1 MENVKNVIRNW
12 GSIEVDENGKV
23 IGATADFYE
32 YFMIMPT
39 DLIGKSITRIIH
51 TSSSFSLKGLDH
63 KHVFSG
69 VISGHACFI
78 RVFRREANT
87 LYTIIIR
94 QDELEYSDLVYF
106 TNSLEKNKIKKNSV
120 VQGRY
125 SFEEIVGKSKE
136 IERVKELAAR
146 IATSSSTVLLTGE
159 TGTGKELFAQAIHGL
174 STRKAQPFVPVN
186 CAAIPDELFESEIF
200 GYEAGAFSGAKKE
213 GKPGKIELA
222 QHGTLFLDEIS
233 ELPYQAQGKL
243 LRVLQER
250 EVERLGGTGTKNVD
264 IRIIAASN
272 RDLRTLIQE
281 GKFRQDLYYRL
292 YVFELKIPSLRE
304 RQEDILPLAH
314 HFVEY
319 FNNKLGSH
327 VKEID
332 PKLQD
337 WLIQYDWPG
346 NIREIKAIIERG
358 MNIVDGGTLTL
369 ESLYFTPNFILEVP
383 SVGINNPFS
392 GTLDEVVGNA
402 EKSAI
407 QRALK
412 DSEGDR
418 SLAAQKLK
426 IHVASLYR
434 KIAKYKLK

>member
-1 MENVKNVIRNW
+1 M
-12 GSIEVDENGKV
+12 
-23 IGATADFYE
+23 
-32 YFMIMPT
+32 
-39 DLIGKSITRIIH
+39 
-51 TSSSFSLKGLDH
+51 
-63 KHVFSG
+63 
-69 VISGHACFI
+69 
-78 RVFRREANT
+78 
-87 LYTIIIR
+87 
-94 QDELEYSDLVYF
+94 
-106 TNSLEKNKIKKNSV
+106 
-120 VQGRY
+120 
-125 SFEEIVGKSKE
+125 
-136 IERVKELAAR
+136 
-146 IATSSSTVLLTGE
+146 
-159 TGTGKELFAQAIHGL
+159 
-174 STRKAQPFVPVN
+174 
-186 CAAIPDELFESEIF
+186 
-200 GYEAGAFSGAKKE
+200 
-213 GKPGKIELA
+213 
-222 QHGTLFLDEIS
+222 FLDEIS

-304 RQEDILPLAH
+304 RQEDILPLAY